1 MENNTRKY
9 LAEFFGTLLLV
20 AVGTGAVVL
29 VGVQTGPL
37 PVALAFGIA
46 LAAGAYA
53 FGPISGGHFNP
64 AVSLGAA
71 INGRISWK
79 DFVGYVIAQLIGGLA
94 GSAIVWAIMKGV
106 GASATMIKQVGFG
119 QTDYTTPVSF
129 FGATVIELIL
139 TFFFVLVILM
149 VTSKKAEGA
158 SVAAPMIIGLTLAAL
173 ITVGI
178 SVTGASLN
186 PARSLGPA
194 VFFAMFGSATSLTHV
209 AAYFIGP
216 LVGGALAALVAKY
229 GLGSEE

>member
-1 MENNTRKY
+1 MESNTRKY

-106 GASATMIKQVGFG
+106 GASAAMIKQVGFG
-119 QTDYTTPVSF
+119 LYHTSF
-129 FGATVIELIL
+129 
-139 TFFFVLVILM
+139 
-149 VTSKKAEGA
+149 
-158 SVAAPMIIGLTLAAL
+158 
-173 ITVGI
+173 
-178 SVTGASLN
+178 
-186 PARSLGPA
+186 
-194 VFFAMFGSATSLTHV
+194 VFRRNS
-209 AAYFIGP
+209 Y
-216 LVGGALAALVAKY
+216 
-229 GLGSEE
+229 